1 MYTSTHIRKISASDN
16 IEEYLNCVQ
25 DLMRSGTENVSNIK
39 LKLKRQKDDYETYVY
54 LLDGKIVGT
63 TSMLFEYKLRYSKPK
78 AYIEDVAVDRDY
90 RGMGIA
96 KKLINF
102 CFGVAK
108 QRQCYKIVLSCD
120 DSLIS
125 FYERLGF
132 TKKENF
138 MAYGLIN

>member
-102 CFGVAK
+102 CFGVTK

-120 DSLIS
+120 DSLVG
-125 FYERLGF
+125 FYEQLGF
-132 TKKENF
+132 SKKENF
-138 MAYGLIN
+138 MSY